1 MVGKMQKGV
10 ARMKWNIV
18 IMVFAGLVL
27 GGCKTKYVSVPEIH
41 TEYITRVDTTVRTDS
56 VYLKDS
62 VYVERKGDT
71 LYVNKTLYMDR
82 YHNIYKVKKDTV
94 VKRDSVNV
102 AYPVEKEMSRSERLF
117 VAMGEFFAALVIAL
131 IFVIGVKLYKRH

>member
-1 MVGKMQKGV
+1 
-10 ARMKWNIV
+10 MKWSIA
-18 IMVFAGLVL
+18 ILVFAGLVL

-41 TEYITRVDTTVRTDS
+41 TEYITRVDTTVRKDI

-82 YHNIYKVKKDTV
+82 YHNIYKVKKDAV

-117 VAMGEFFAALVIAL
+117 VAMGKFSAALVIAL
-131 IFVIGVKLYKRH
+131 LFVIGVKLYKRH

>member
-1 MVGKMQKGV
+1 
-10 ARMKWNIV
+10 MKWSIA
-18 IMVFAGLVL
+18 IMVFSGLVL

-41 TEYITRVDTTVRTDS
+41 TEYITSVDTTVRKDS
-56 VYLKDS
+56 VYLRDS

-117 VAMGEFFAALVIAL
+117 VAMGKFFAELVIAL
-131 IFVIGVKLYKRH
+131 LFVIGVKLYKRH

>member
-1 MVGKMQKGV
+1 
-10 ARMKWNIV
+10 MKWSIA
-18 IMVFAGLVL
+18 IMVFPGLVL

-41 TEYITRVDTTVRTDS
+41 TEYITSVDTTVRKDS
-56 VYLKDS
+56 VYLRDS

-71 LYVNKTLYMDR
+71 LYVNKTLYRDR

-102 AYPVEKEMSRSERLF
+102 AYPVEKEMRRSERLF
-117 VAMGEFFAALVIAL
+117 VAMGKFFAALVIAL
-131 IFVIGVKLYKRH
+131 LFVIGVKLYKRH

>member
-1 MVGKMQKGV
+1 
-10 ARMKWNIV
+10 MKWSIA

-41 TEYITRVDTTVRTDS
+41 TEYITRVDTTVRKDI

-71 LYVNKTLYMDR
+71 LYVNKTLYRDR

-117 VAMGEFFAALVIAL
+117 VAMGKFFAALVIAL
-131 IFVIGVKLYKRH
+131 LFVIGVKLYKRH

>member
-1 MVGKMQKGV
+1 
-10 ARMKWNIV
+10 MKWNIA
-18 IMVFAGLVL
+18 IMVLAGLAL
-27 GGCKTKYVSVPEIH
+27 GSCKTKYVSVPEIH
-41 TEYITRVDTTVRTDS
+41 TEYITRVDTTVRMDS
-56 VYLKDS
+56 VYQRDS

-71 LYVNKTLYMDR
+71 LYVNKTLYRDR

-117 VAMGEFFAALVIAL
+117 VSMGKFFAALMIAL
-131 IFVIGVKLYKRH
+131 IFVIVVKLYKRH

>member
-1 MVGKMQKGV
+1 
-10 ARMKWNIV
+10 
-18 IMVFAGLVL
+18 MVFAGLVL

-41 TEYITRVDTTVRTDS
+41 TEYITRVDTTVKNDI

-71 LYVNKTLYMDR
+71 LYVNKTLYRDR
-82 YHNIYKVKKDTV
+82 YYNIYKVKKDTV

-117 VAMGEFFAALVIAL
+117 VAMGKFFAALVIAL
-131 IFVIGVKLYKRH
+131 LFVIGVKLYKRH

>member
-1 MVGKMQKGV
+1 
-10 ARMKWNIV
+10 MKWSIA

-41 TEYITRVDTTVRTDS
+41 TEYITMVDTTVRKDS

-62 VYVERKGDT
+62 VYVERNGDT

-117 VAMGEFFAALVIAL
+117 VAMGKFFAAFVIAL
-131 IFVIGVKLYKRH
+131 LFVIGVKLYKRH

>member
-1 MVGKMQKGV
+1 
-10 ARMKWNIV
+10 MKWNIV

-41 TEYITRVDTTVRTDS
+41 TEYITRVDTTVRRDS

-71 LYVNKTLYMDR
+71 LYVNKTLYRDR
-82 YHNIYKVKKDTV
+82 YHNIYKVKTV
-94 VKRDSVNV
+94 TIVKRDSVNV

-117 VAMGEFFAALVIAL
+117 VAMGKFFAALVIAL
-131 IFVIGVKLYKRH
+131 LFVIGVKLYKRH

>member
-1 MVGKMQKGV
+1 
-10 ARMKWNIV
+10 MKWNIV
-18 IMVFAGLVL
+18 IIVFAGLVL

-41 TEYITRVDTTVRTDS
+41 TEYITRVDTTVRRDS

-71 LYVNKTLYMDR
+71 MYINKTVYRDR
-82 YHNIYKVKKDTV
+82 FHHIYKVKTDTI

-117 VAMGEFFAALVIAL
+117 VAMGKFFAALVIAL
-131 IFVIGVKLYKRH
+131 LFVIGVKLYKRH

>member
-1 MVGKMQKGV
+1 
-10 ARMKWNIV
+10 MKWNIV

-41 TEYITRVDTTVRTDS
+41 TEYITRVDTTVRRDS

-71 LYVNKTLYMDR
+71 LYVNKTLYRDR
-82 YHNIYKVKKDTV
+82 YHNIYKVKTDTI

-102 AYPVEKEMSRSERLF
+102 AYPVEKEMSRSKRLF
-117 VAMGEFFAALVIAL
+117 VAMGKFFAALVIAL
-131 IFVIGVKLYKRH
+131 LFVIGVKLYKRH

>member
-1 MVGKMQKGV
+1 
-10 ARMKWNIV
+10 MKWNIV

-41 TEYITRVDTTVRTDS
+41 TEYITRVDTTVRRDS

-71 LYVNKTLYMDR
+71 LYVNKTLYRDR
-82 YHNIYKVKKDTV
+82 YHNIYKVKTDTI

-117 VAMGEFFAALVIAL
+117 VAMGKFFAALVIAL
-131 IFVIGVKLYKRH
+131 LFVIGVKLYKRH

>member
-1 MVGKMQKGV
+1 
-10 ARMKWNIV
+10 MKCNIA
-18 IMVFAGLVL
+18 IMVLAGLAL
-27 GGCKTKYVSVPEIH
+27 GSCKTKYVSVPEVH
-41 TEYITRVDTTVRTDS
+41 TEYITRVDTTVIMDS
-56 VYLKDS
+56 VYQRDS

-82 YHNIYKVKKDTV
+82 YHNIYKVKKDTI

-117 VAMGEFFAALVIAL
+117 VAMGKFFAALVIAL
-131 IFVIGVKLYKRH
+131 LFVIGVKLYKRH

>member
-1 MVGKMQKGV
+1 
-10 ARMKWNIV
+10 MKWNIV
-18 IMVFAGLVL
+18 IMVFAGFVL

-41 TEYITRVDTTVRTDS
+41 TEYITRVDTTVRKDS

-71 LYVNKTLYMDR
+71 MYINKTVYRDR
-82 YHNIYKVKKDTV
+82 FHHIYKVRTDTI

-102 AYPVEKEMSRSERLF
+102 AYPVEKEISRSERLF
-117 VAMGEFFAALVIAL
+117 VAMGKFFAALVIAL
-131 IFVIGVKLYKRH
+131 LFVIGVKLYKRH

>member
-1 MVGKMQKGV
+1 
-10 ARMKWNIV
+10 MKWNIAILV
-18 IMVFAGLVL
+18 ILAGLAL
-27 GGCKTKYVSVPEIH
+27 GSCKTKYVSVPVIH
-41 TEYITRVDTTVRTDS
+41 TEYITMVDTTVIMDS
-56 VYLKDS
+56 VYQRDS

-71 LYVNKTLYMDR
+71 LYVNKTLYRDR

-117 VAMGEFFAALVIAL
+117 VAMGKFFAALVIAL
-131 IFVIGVKLYKRH
+131 LFVIGVKLYKRH

>member
-1 MVGKMQKGV
+1 
-10 ARMKWNIV
+10 
-18 IMVFAGLVL
+18 MVFAGLVL

-41 TEYITRVDTTVRTDS
+41 TEYITRVDTTVRKDS

-71 LYVNKTLYMDR
+71 LYVNKTLYRDR
-82 YHNIYKVKKDTV
+82 YHNIYKVKNDTV
-94 VKRDSVNV
+94 VKRDSVNE

-117 VAMGEFFAALVIAL
+117 LSMGKFFAALVIAL
-131 IFVIGVKLYKRH
+131 LFVIGVNLYKRH

>member
-1 MVGKMQKGV
+1 
-10 ARMKWNIV
+10 MKWSIA

-41 TEYITRVDTTVRTDS
+41 TEYITRVDTTVIMDS
-56 VYLKDS
+56 VYQRDS
-62 VYVERKGDT
+62 VYVDRKGDT
-71 LYVNKTLYMDR
+71 LYVNKTLYRDR

-117 VAMGEFFAALVIAL
+117 VAMGRFFAALVIAL
-131 IFVIGVKLYKRH
+131 LFVIGVKLYKRH

>member
-1 MVGKMQKGV
+1 
-10 ARMKWNIV
+10 MKWNIAILV
-18 IMVFAGLVL
+18 ILAGLVL

-41 TEYITRVDTTVRTDS
+41 TEYITRVDTTVRKDS

-71 LYVNKTLYMDR
+71 LYVSKTLYRDR
-82 YHNIYKVKKDTV
+82 YHNIYKVKKDTI

-102 AYPVEKEMSRSERLF
+102 AYPVEKGMSRSERLF
-117 VAMGEFFAALVIAL
+117 VAMGKFSSALVIAL
-131 IFVIGVKLYKRH
+131 LFVIGVKLYKRH

>member
-1 MVGKMQKGV
+1 
-10 ARMKWNIV
+10 MKWSIT

-41 TEYITRVDTTVRTDS
+41 TEYITMVDTTVRKDS

-71 LYVNKTLYMDR
+71 LYVNKTLYRDR

-117 VAMGEFFAALVIAL
+117 VAMGKFFAALVIAL
-131 IFVIGVKLYKRH
+131 LFVIGVKLYK

>member
-1 MVGKMQKGV
+1 
-10 ARMKWNIV
+10 MKWSIA
-18 IMVFAGLVL
+18 IMVFSGLVL

-41 TEYITRVDTTVRTDS
+41 TEYITSVDTTVRKDS
-56 VYLKDS
+56 VYLRDS

-71 LYVNKTLYMDR
+71 LYVHKTLYRDR

-117 VAMGEFFAALVIAL
+117 VAMGKFFAALVIAL
-131 IFVIGVKLYKRH
+131 LFVIGVKLYKRH

>member
-1 MVGKMQKGV
+1 
-10 ARMKWNIV
+10 MKWNIAILV
-18 IMVFAGLVL
+18 ILAGLVL

-41 TEYITRVDTTVRTDS
+41 TEYITRVDTTVRKDS

-71 LYVNKTLYMDR
+71 LYVSKTLYRDR

-102 AYPVEKEMSRSERLF
+102 AYPVEKELSSRERLC
-117 VAMGEFFAALVIAL
+117 VAMGKCSAALVGYMQTERVL
-131 IFVIGVKLYKRH
+131 SPRVLWTPSLSSF